1 MASQLRLGFRH
12 ALLCWG
18 HAKELGSATP
28 IHDEAERAGGNRVDF
43 ALHFET
49 SDTKHLACLQHR
61 CRTKTVVLPN
71 EAETRR
77 YVRQCLKKR
86 ENAPKR
92 IGIGYKVIQTDGM
105 WEEFIEPKS
114 P

>member
-1 MASQLRLGFRH
+1 MAYIRYKL
-12 ALLCWG
+12 
-18 HAKELGSATP
+18 
-28 IHDEAERAGGNRVDF
+28 
-43 ALHFET
+43 
-49 SDTKHLACLQHR
+49 SD
-61 CRTKTVVLPN
+61 

>member
-1 MASQLRLGFRH
+1 MQP
-12 ALLCWG
+12 
-18 HAKELGSATP
+18 KEQGAIGWISHFTSKPATRN
-28 IHDEAERAGGNRVDF
+28 IWRAYSIAAGQDLFGDWIVVLTYGRIG
-43 ALHFET
+43 A
-49 SDTKHLACLQHR
+49 R
-61 CRTKTVVLPN
+61 GRTKTVVLPD
-71 EAETRR
+71 ETETRR